1 MDKKLVDQVE
11 MALDVADNQAKT
23 ASERLTHSQVFSK
36 LRETVR
42 G

>member
-23 ASERLTHSQVFSK
+23 TSERLAHSQVFSK